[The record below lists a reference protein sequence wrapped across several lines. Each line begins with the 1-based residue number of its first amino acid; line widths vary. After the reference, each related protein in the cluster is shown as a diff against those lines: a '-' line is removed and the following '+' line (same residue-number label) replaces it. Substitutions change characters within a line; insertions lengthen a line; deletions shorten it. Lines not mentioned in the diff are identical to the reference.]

1 MMELLYVL
9 GRNLTEEIPKP
20 KPKPRPAE
28 RRGAAV
34 VLLSVSGLGGGCDVA
49 NIDFPHRQQT
59 LLPRGAMFPPARVGL
74 IGKDGGMRTAVMREE
89 YDKASYR
96 RVTALIG
103 NDLSRC
109 TSNDTETTDGWVVEN
124 RPHWPMRG
132 GTPSY
137 SLAAAGDV

>member
-9 GRNLTEEIPKP
+9 GRNLTEEISKP

-59 LLPRGAMFPPARVGL
+59 LLPRGAMFPPARV
-74 IGKDGGMRTAVMREE
+74 I
-89 YDKASYR
+89 YYR
-96 RVTALIG
+96 PA
-103 NDLSRC
+103 
-109 TSNDTETTDGWVVEN
+109 W
-124 RPHWPMRG
+124 
-132 GTPSY
+132 TPSESAHGNTPL
-137 SLAAAGDV
+137 SLFLGRGCPEEV

>member
-1 MMELLYVL
+1 MLLLCCCLSRGLEV
-9 GRNLTEEIPKP
+9 GVTSQISISRIANKHCCPVARCF
-20 KPKPRPAE
+20 RPPE
-28 RRGAAV
+28 
-34 VLLSVSGLGGGCDVA
+34 S
-49 NIDFPHRQQT
+49 
-59 LLPRGAMFPPARVGL
+59 
-74 IGKDGGMRTAVMREE
+74 AVMREE